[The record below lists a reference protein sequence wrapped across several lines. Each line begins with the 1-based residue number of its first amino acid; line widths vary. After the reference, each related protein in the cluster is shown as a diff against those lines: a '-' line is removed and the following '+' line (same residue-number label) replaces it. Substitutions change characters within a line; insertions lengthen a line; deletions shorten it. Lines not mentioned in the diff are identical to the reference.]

1 MTPAATGTFMTAIEA
16 LEGLVG
22 VTGTDPLGP
31 GGMPCGL
38 AAPDALVSA
47 ARALRDERGFSH
59 LAMLTAVDGVE
70 GSGGLEMVY
79 VFKRREDCAM
89 VALRVWLAEESLRVP
104 SLYTLWSG
112 AGPLEREV
120 YDLFGVV
127 FDGHPN
133 LTRIVLRDDFVGHP
147 LRKSFPMG
155 ELGVTPE
162 AVAVAVAS
170 PGTGSHTA
178 ETPGAIAGVTL
189 PAEFDPFGAAARP
202 GDPMLHSDRLILNMG
217 PQHPSTHGVLHI
229 YLALEGETVVA
240 AQPTHGYLHRCIE
253 KLCEKNAYKACTPLL
268 DRCDYVSGFN
278 TELAYMLALE
288 ELMGIEST
296 PKADY
301 LRVVFSELVRITSH
315 HTWFAAVGFDTGAL
329 TPFLYAF
336 IDREKILDFFETV
349 SGARMM
355 FNYFRPGG
363 VKDDIQPEAAADMI
377 KYLRTFDRQMDD
389 CTSLLTDN
397 EIFRVRMR
405 GIGMLSRKDVADYGV
420 TGPLARASGFD
431 HDVRRDAPYAAYD
444 RIPVNVAVAQSGDTF
459 DRYVVRIA
467 EMRESAR
474 IALAALE
481 GLPEGPHIAAGV
493 PRNIRPPA
501 GAAYREVESPR
512 GELGVYV
519 VSDGSATPWRLKVR
533 SPAFSNLHVAPALLK
548 GCRVG
553 DVIPALGSVDVV
565 MGEIDR

>member
-1 MTPAATGTFMTAIEA
+1 VTSVVGVHTITPAEA
-16 LEGLVG
+16 LEGLSG
-22 VTGTDPLGP
+22 VTDIEPLGP
-31 GGMPCGL
+31 GGMPCGHTT
-38 AAPDALVSA
+38 PEALVSA
-47 ARALRDERGFSH
+47 ARAIKERGFSH
-59 LAMLTAVDGVE
+59 LALLTAIDGVE
-70 GSGGLEMVY
+70 GSGGLEMIY
-79 VFKRREDCAM
+79 AFKRREDSAM
-89 VALRVWLAEESLRVP
+89 VALKVRLSDDALRVP
-104 SLYTLWSG
+104 SIYTLWSG

-133 LTRIVLRDDFVGHP
+133 LNRIVLRDDFVGHP
-147 LRKSFPMG
+147 LRKSFEMSG
-155 ELGVTPE
+155 TGVSAE
-162 AVAVAVAS
+162 AVAVAVTG
-170 PGTGSHTA
+170 PGTASHTA
-178 ETPGAIAGVTL
+178 ETPGAVAGVTL
-189 PAEFDPFGAAARP
+189 PAEFDPFEAAAQP
-202 GDPMLHSDRLILNMG
+202 GDPALHSERLILNMG

-268 DRCDYVSGFN
+268 DRSDYVSGFH

-288 ELMGIEST
+288 ELMGVEST

-349 SGARMM
+349 TGARMM

-363 VKDDIQPEAAADMI
+363 VKDDIQPEAAASMI
-377 KYLRTFDRQMDD
+377 KYLKTFDRSMDD
-389 CTSLLTDN
+389 CVSLLTDN

-405 GIGMLSRKDVADYGV
+405 GVGMLSRKDIADYGV

-444 RIPVNVAVAQSGDTF
+444 RIPVNVALAQAGDTF

-481 GLPEGPHIAAGV
+481 GLPEGPHIAEGV
-493 PRNIRPPA
+493 PRSIRPPA

-512 GELGVYV
+512 GELGVLV
-519 VSDGSATPWRLKVR
+519 VSDGSASPWRLKVR